1 MMSSFSDSSIALW
14 NTIFQWIAAI
24 SGGVTVIAAVSLI
37 FVTGELGRRQELQIS
52 KLGLET
58 ENAKK
63 NIAAAQAQAAQAN
76 EKAESERLRRAQ
88 LEISFEPRAIALGGA
103 SLRDLRLFPKTN
115 VVISCAGA
123 DDEIKGF
130 AINLGDQ
137 LEMVDWKVTRG
148 DIKPTE
154 YTRGSGVLILSHR
167 TDPEPPSIYNDAAKI
182 LQFVLNDYGIEAVAF
197 VTREV
202 PDNIIQVK
210 ICAKPP
216 RYFES
221 RQTRKLLE
229 ARGQTFGTD
238 PNSPEGRS
246 RSMMEMLSDPIENLK
261 YRLRYDSAE
270 RERIIKKYSGNK

>member
-1 MMSSFSDSSIALW
+1 MMSSISDSSIGLW
-14 NTIFQWIAAI
+14 NTILQWIVVI
-24 SGGVTVIAAVSLI
+24 GTIVSVIATVSLI
-37 FVTGELGRRQELQIS
+37 FIRTEIGKRQKDQIS
-52 KLGLET
+52 NLKNEAVI
-58 ENAKK
+58 AKK
-63 NIAAAQAQAAQAN
+63 DITITQAQAAQAN
-76 EKAESERLRRAQ
+76 EKAESERLRRVQ

-115 VVISCAGA
+115 VEISCAGA

-130 AINLGDQ
+130 AINLGNQ
-137 LEMVDWKVTRG
+137 LEMVNWKVTRG
-148 DIKPTE
+148 DINPTE

-182 LQFVLNDYGIEAVAF
+182 LQFVLNDNGIEAMESVA
-197 VTREV
+197 REV
-202 PDNIIQVK
+202 PNNIIQVK
-210 ICAKPP
+210 IGAKPQ

-221 RQTRKLLE
+221 RQTQKMLE
-229 ARGQTFGTD
+229 ARGQTFGID

-246 RSMMEMLSDPIENLK
+246 RSMMKMLSDPIENLK